1 MKSPP
6 KGKAAWADIACAK
19 SQIAH
24 PELILALCKYV
35 VSKKIK
41 D

>member
-6 KGKAAWADIACAK
+6 KGKAAWADITRIK

-24 PELILALCKYV
+24 PELILIDLT
-35 VSKKIK
+35 
-41 D
+41 

>member
-1 MKSPP
+1 MKGPP

-24 PELILALCKYV
+24 PELILVNMLYQKR
-35 VSKKIK
+35 
-41 D
+41 